1 MLLSGTLWTNPFLE
15 VEGNAVLS
23 LHTILHPNDCSEH
36 SKTALHLASA
46 LARDYGAR
54 LVLLYVKAPQ
64 EAVVGEFGTP
74 PPEEEPSDEEYLQKL
89 KQLVT
94 ADSRL
99 TAECVVAEGRP
110 VDEILR
116 VARESKCDL
125 IVLGGHAH
133 SWLGRLLAGDVIEQ
147 VMHKTKCPVLTVRS
161 PGCDVEDD
169 RIPSSSERVGWTLL
183 SVERPH

>member
-1 MLLSGTLWTNPFLE
+1 LGDILWTDLFLE
-15 VEGNAVLS
+15 VEGNVVLS

-46 LARDYGAR
+46 LARDSGAR
-54 LVLLYVKAPQ
+54 LVLLYVKPPQ
-64 EAVVGEFGTP
+64 ETVIGEFGVP
-74 PPEEEPSDEEYLQKL
+74 PPEEEPSDEAYLQKL

-94 ADSRL
+94 ADARL

-116 VARESKCDL
+116 VAGESKCDL

-133 SWLGRLLAGDVIEQ
+133 SWLGRLLAGDVVEQ
-147 VMHKTKCPVLTVRS
+147 VIHKAKCPVLTVRS
-161 PGCDVEDD
+161 PG
-169 RIPSSSERVGWTLL
+169 
-183 SVERPH
+183 